1 MSKINKIKQILKK
14 IHDAIISIVI
24 FKDPFGPFP
33 EQDNKSKTNSER
45 R

>member
-1 MSKINKIKQILKK
+1 MSKIKQRLKK

-24 FKDPFGPFP
+24 FKDPFDPFS
-33 EQDNKSKTNSER
+33 EQDNESKTNSER

>member
-1 MSKINKIKQILKK
+1 MKRIKKRLKEIIRIL
-14 IHDAIISIVI
+14 IGDIIIY
-24 FKDPFGPFP
+24 KDPFNPFP

>member
-1 MSKINKIKQILKK
+1 MSKIKQKLKK

-24 FKDPFGPFP
+24 FKDPYNPFP
-33 EQDNKSKTNSER
+33 EQDNESKTDKER